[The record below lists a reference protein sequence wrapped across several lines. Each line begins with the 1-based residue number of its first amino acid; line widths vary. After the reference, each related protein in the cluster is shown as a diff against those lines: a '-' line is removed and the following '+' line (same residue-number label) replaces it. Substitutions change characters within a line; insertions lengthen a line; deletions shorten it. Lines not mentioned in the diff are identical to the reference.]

1 MTDNRSWNKLYNKKW
16 WETLTR
22 VTLPYKVIITYS
34 NIKFHSSVRSSLQ
47 IISQSEPEIP
57 KLNSCCAVSCQFHY
71 TSMLH
76 ENHLSKTCFTRAKG
90 VLSLHFVPCFVLLF
104 FPPFIKAKF
113 LLRCFEQEMPN
124 EYVNLLFMPSLHY
137 APQESCASFFFF
149 FFLRVCLSAVK
160 TQLFLFRFLLVAKR
174 PFQMIPSVLMHCF
187 KLTLKRRR
195 ILEPLSF
202 LLNCC
207 SGHRKTRKTAV
218 FSCSVACWVIGN
230 CWIRDEM
237 RDTLGKKTC

>member
-1 MTDNRSWNKLYNKKW
+1 MTDNRSWNKLNNKEMMRNPHTRYITIQSNYN
-16 WETLTR
+16 
-22 VTLPYKVIITYS
+22 VQQYQID
-34 NIKFHSSVRSSLQ
+34 SSVRSSLR

-57 KLNSCCAVSCQFHY
+57 KLNSCCAVSCRFHY

-76 ENHLSKTCFTRAKG
+76 ENHLSKTCFTRARG

-104 FPPFIKAKF
+104 FSPFIKAKF
-113 LLRCFEQEMPN
+113 LLCCFEQEMPN

-174 PFQMIPSVLMHCF
+174 PFQMIPSVLMHCC

-195 ILEPLSF
+195 ILEPRSF

-230 CWIRDEM
+230 C
-237 RDTLGKKTC
+237 